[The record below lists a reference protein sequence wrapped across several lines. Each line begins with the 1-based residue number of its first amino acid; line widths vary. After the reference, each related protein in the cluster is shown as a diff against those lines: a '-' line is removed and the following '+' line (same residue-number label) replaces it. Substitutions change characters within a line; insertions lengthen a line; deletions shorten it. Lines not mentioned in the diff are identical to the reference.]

1 MLKNQIFIPEK
12 NIEKILKKIMKSI
25 DNLFN
30 DEKEEIITIEMVNKE
45 IEHIY

>member
-12 NIEKILKKIMKSI
+12 NIEKILKKIIKSI
-25 DNLFN
+25 NNLFN
-30 DEKEEIITIEMVNKE
+30 DEKKIFNIEMVNKE